1 MQYINRLSEYRDSRE
16 SAVTFGKFD
25 GLHRGHQK
33 LTEKVRKLGDRYGIR
48 SIVCAF
54 DMRPMWESIGKTP
67 QILMTG
73 RERQA
78 HLEEKADVLAEC
90 PFTREFSRISAEDFI
105 RDIIKGV
112 FHARYVVVGTDF
124 QFGYEKRG
132 DIRMLRQYAKMYG
145 YQLIVIEKERYEN
158 RIISSTY
165 IKEVLL
171 KGNMQLAGVLLGY
184 VYGITG
190 QVEHGR
196 QLGRTLGF
204 PTLNVAWPEDKI
216 VPPRGVYL
224 SDVRIEG
231 EKFHAIS
238 NVGVK
243 PTVSREER
251 VLAESFLFDYDGD
264 AYGKSVTIEL
274 LEFCRPERQFENV
287 VELKACIDRDIA
299 YGKRFFGYEE

>member
-1 MQYINRLSEYRDSRE
+1 MQYINRLSEYKDDRE

-25 GLHRGHQK
+25 GLHRGHQ
-33 LTEKVRKLGDRYGIR
+33 LLVEEVRKLGKQDGIR

-54 DMRPMWESIGKTP
+54 DMGPLWKRIGKTP

-73 RERQA
+73 KERQE
-78 HLEEKADVLAEC
+78 HLEGKVDVLAEC
-90 PFTREFSRISAEDFI
+90 PFTQEFSQIKAEDFI

-112 FHARYVVVGTDF
+112 FHARYVIVGTDF

-132 DIRMLRQYAKMYG
+132 DLGMLRQYAKEYG

-165 IKEVLL
+165 IKEVLRQGDL
-171 KGNMQLAGVLLGY
+171 RLAGMLLGY
-184 VYGITG
+184 AYGITG
-190 QVEHGR
+190 QVEHGK

-204 PTLNVAWPEDKI
+204 PTLNVEWPKDKL

-224 SDVRIEG
+224 SDVRIDG
-231 EKFHAIS
+231 QRYHGIS

-243 PTVSREER
+243 PTVSKEER
-251 VLAESFLFDYDGD
+251 VLAESFLFGYDGD
-264 AYGKSVTIEL
+264 AYGKSVSVEL
-274 LEFCRPERQFENV
+274 LEFCRPERRFDDLE
-287 VELKACIDRDIA
+287 ELKACIDRDIA
-299 YGKRFFGYEE
+299 YGKQFFV